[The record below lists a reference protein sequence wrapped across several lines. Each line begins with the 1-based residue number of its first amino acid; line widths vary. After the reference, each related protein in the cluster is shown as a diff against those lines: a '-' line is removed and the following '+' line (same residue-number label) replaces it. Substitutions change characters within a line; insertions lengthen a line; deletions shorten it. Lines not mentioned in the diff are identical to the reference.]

1 MTKVLVIEDD
11 EVLRES
17 ILDILETRNFD
28 VIGAEDGFRGLQ
40 LAQEFVPDL
49 ILCDVRMPKL
59 DGYEVLQ
66 AIRQDPRTAAIPLIF
81 ITAETIQNVV
91 GKGQNLGANGY
102 LIKPFSTAELLEAI
116 NQGQRDR

>member
-17 ILDILETRNFD
+17 ILDILGTRNFD
-28 VIGAEDGFRGLQ
+28 VIGAEDGLRGLQ

-59 DGYEVLQ
+59 NGYEVLQ
-66 AIRQDPRTAAIPLIF
+66 AIRQDPKTAAIPLIF
-81 ITAETIQNVV
+81 LTAETIQNVV

-102 LIKPFSTAELLEAI
+102 LIKPFSTADLLEAI

>member
-17 ILDILETRNFD
+17 ILDILGTRNFD
-28 VIGAEDGFRGLQ
+28 VIGAEDGRRGLE

-59 DGYEVLQ
+59 NGYEVLQ
-66 AIRQDPRTAAIPLIF
+66 AIRQDPKTAAIPLIF
-81 ITAETIQNVV
+81 LTAETIQNVL

>member
-17 ILDILETRNFD
+17 ILDILGTRNFD
-28 VIGAEDGFRGLQ
+28 VIGAEDGLRGLQ

-59 DGYEVLQ
+59 NGYEVLQ
-66 AIRQDPRTAAIPLIF
+66 AIRQDPKTAAIPLIF
-81 ITAETIQNVV
+81 LTAETIQNVV

>member
-17 ILDILETRNFD
+17 ILDILKTRNFD
-28 VIGAEDGFRGLQ
+28 VIGAEDGLRGLQ

-59 DGYEVLQ
+59 NGYEVLQ
-66 AIRQDPRTAAIPLIF
+66 AIRQDPKTAAIPLIF
-81 ITAETIQNVV
+81 LTAETIQNVV

>member
-17 ILDILETRNFD
+17 ILDILKTRNFD
-28 VIGAEDGFRGLQ
+28 VIGAEDGLRGLQ

-66 AIRQDPRTAAIPLIF
+66 AIRQDPKTAAIPLIF
-81 ITAETIQNVV
+81 LTAETIQNVV

>member
-1 MTKVLVIEDD
+1 VIEDD

-17 ILDILETRNFD
+17 ILDILGTRNFD
-28 VIGAEDGFRGLQ
+28 VIGAEDGLRGLQ

-59 DGYEVLQ
+59 NGYEVLQ
-66 AIRQDPRTAAIPLIF
+66 AIRQDPKTAAIPLIF
-81 ITAETIQNVV
+81 LTAETIQNVV